1 MTMRYARAPGRR
13 HHGGWQVHTG
23 GVTLH
28 WLFMLL
34 AYAVYAAPAAAGEL
48 VKVPSRDGVR
58 VTMFWQESAKAVG
71 TVLLF
76 PGGGGG
82 FGQIQAGAP
91 TSRNFVVRSH
101 RYFVDG
107 GYNVAIFGRP
117 SDSDEL
123 DYADRISAPHLADI
137 EAVLAEVQRRSELPI
152 WLVATSRGTISATH
166 AAIHL
171 QSKQLAGLV
180 LTASVVSFKK
190 PGAIPRQ
197 SIARIQ
203 LPTLVVHHK
212 RDGCVHCQPHEVG
225 NILNGLTGTRYK
237 QLLWVDGGHS
247 PVGDPCAGQ
256 HFHGFINYE
265 QETVAGIL
273 AWMRAAPR

>member
-1 MTMRYARAPGRR
+1 M
-13 HHGGWQVHTG
+13 
-23 GVTLH
+23 
-28 WLFMLL
+28 
-34 AYAVYAAPAAAGEL
+34 
-48 VKVPSRDGVR
+48 
-58 VTMFWQESAKAVG
+58 
-71 TVLLF
+71 
-76 PGGGGG
+76 
-82 FGQIQAGAP
+82 
-91 TSRNFVVRSH
+91 
-101 RYFVDG
+101 
-107 GYNVAIFGRP
+107 
-117 SDSDEL
+117 
-123 DYADRISAPHLADI
+123 
-137 EAVLAEVQRRSELPI
+137 
-152 WLVATSRGTISATH
+152 
-166 AAIHL
+166 
-171 QSKQLAGLV
+171 
-180 LTASVVSFKK
+180 VSFKK